1 MNAEQQKI
9 ILKNPNLSLTSKIY
23 STKVRRQATGKCRQ
37 SREHEA
43 GDEGTAQHQRAAV
56 PADPTHTWTRHAEE
70 RGLQMSLLISRWH
83 LISKHSSF
91 HYVSPFMWCS
101 CRLNTLR
108 TNALLLANT
117 EPRYRTSDFPKLDP
131 TETFLSTRFDQST
144 HCHNYLEHWEPKY
157 TMGKKKAPVIKH
169 TWVFSAL
176 CRRHP
181 LLPRALPF
189 SCGRS

>member
-1 MNAEQQKI
+1 MREQ
-9 ILKNPNLSLTSKIY
+9 LSIRGQRCLQT
-23 STKVRRQATGKCRQ
+23 
-37 SREHEA
+37 
-43 GDEGTAQHQRAAV
+43 QHTPGPDTQRK
-56 PADPTHTWTRHAEE
+56 
-70 RGLQMSLLISRWH
+70 GGSLLISRWH

-91 HYVSPFMWCS
+91 HHVSPFMWCS

-157 TMGKKKAPVIKH
+157 TMGKKKG
-169 TWVFSAL
+169 
-176 CRRHP
+176 
-181 LLPRALPF
+181 
-189 SCGRS
+189 SCNKTHVGVQCSV

>member
-1 MNAEQQKI
+1 MSAE
-9 ILKNPNLSLTSKIY
+9 
-23 STKVRRQATGKCRQ
+23 
-37 SREHEA
+37 
-43 GDEGTAQHQRAAV
+43 
-56 PADPTHTWTRHAEE
+56 PTHTWNRHAEE

-91 HYVSPFMWCS
+91 HHVSPFMWRS

-117 EPRYRTSDFPKLDP
+117 EPRYRTRDFPKLDP

-144 HCHNYLEHWEPKY
+144 HCNNYLEHWESKD

-169 TWVFSAL
+169 MWVFSAL
-176 CRRHP
+176 CGCRP
-181 LLPRALPF
+181 SLPQALPF